1 MSVNSV
7 SIGMNGTQWGAYK
20 QKLSEA
26 TKAKPAELNIPYND
40 NMTEAQA
47 RGLINEALQKQE
59 QSRNDGFS
67 SKNNQTPKDSLFE
80 QAKKLASKLG
90 LSVKEDANFLELL
103 TQIEDVLETKIKE
116 NASNADMLYELKTYS
131 SELAQLQ
138 QMASQGPV
146 SINQTNEAL
155 IMSLEMLSQ
164 YNQSFFNY

>member
-1 MSVNSV
+1 M
-7 SIGMNGTQWGAYK
+7 
-20 QKLSEA
+20 E
-26 TKAKPAELNIPYND
+26 
-40 NMTEAQA
+40 
-47 RGLINEALQKQE
+47 
-59 QSRNDGFS
+59 
-67 SKNNQTPKDSLFE
+67 PKDSLFE

>member
-26 TKAKPAELNIPYND
+26 TKIKLAELNIPYND

-47 RGLINEALQKQE
+47 RSLINEALQKQE
-59 QSRNDGFS
+59 QNKNNNFNSQ
-67 SKNNQTPKDSLFE
+67 NNQTPKDPLFE

-90 LSVKEDANFLELL
+90 LSVKEDANFLDLL
-103 TQIEDVLETKIKE
+103 AEIEDALETKIKD
-116 NASNADMLYELKTYS
+116 NKNNVDMLYELKAYS

-155 IMSLEMLSQ
+155 MMSLEMLSQ
-164 YNQSFFNY
+164 YNQSFFK